1 MKMLEI
7 SKEKFEEFASKSP
20 YNNYCQTENYG
31 IAMSDSGFNHSYIAY
46 LNNTRDILAAGM
58 FLTKKIGK
66 RYYYAYCPKGFILDY
81 NDADL
86 IRRFT
91 ANLKKYYRRK
101 KVIFLKINPEI
112 PIATL
117 DSKKYYEKVKL
128 DNITILDNLK
138 KNGFKK
144 RKEVDPLQLLEPKI
158 NCILNLKEYNVNR
171 LDDDIKEKVLNT
183 ENKGLELE
191 ITDITKFDSFF
202 ELIKDSTYKS
212 KEYYK
217 NLLINFKED
226 NEADLALVKV
236 NYEKFLITAKKRVED
251 EQTRNEELNE
261 LLQKDTTEKTLAKKM
276 KSDKV
281 LEEYKQD
288 VVHATQGLRKNED
301 TYIAGALVIKH
312 DNKITI
318 IAADKDKN
326 YDYLNPDYFLY
337 NRLLDMYKEEY
348 EIANIGALADDFK
361 DNSQF
366 KEYNQLKVDFNP
378 TIYEYIGELDLI
390 ISEWKF
396 KIVEKNN
403 LLSNEFSRKRNIDNL
418 QSNTTTYT
426 EEEQDDYI

>member
-20 YNNYCQTENYG
+20 YNNYCQTDNYG
-31 IAMSDSGFNHSYIAY
+31 ITMTDNGFNYTFIAY
-46 LNNTRDILAAGM
+46 TTNNREILAAGM

-66 RYYYAYCPKGFILDY
+66 RYYYSYCPKGFIIDY

-86 IRRFT
+86 VRRFT
-91 ANLKKYYRRK
+91 TNLKKYYRRK
-101 KVIFLKINPEI
+101 KVIFLKINPEV
-112 PIATL
+112 PIATI
-117 DSKKYYEKVKL
+117 D
-128 DNITILDNLK
+128 
-138 KNGFKK
+138 
-144 RKEVDPLQLLEPKI
+144 
-158 NCILNLKEYNVNR
+158 
-171 LDDDIKEKVLNT
+171 
-183 ENKGLELE
+183 
-191 ITDITKFDSFF
+191 
-202 ELIKDSTYKS
+202 
-212 KEYYK
+212 
-217 NLLINFKED
+217 
-226 NEADLALVKV
+226 
-236 NYEKFLITAKKRVED
+236 AKKAF
-251 EQTRNEELNE
+251 
-261 LLQKDTTEKTLAKKM
+261 EKA

-288 VVHATQGLRKNED
+288 VIHATQGLRKNED

-366 KEYNQLKVDFNP
+366 KEYNQLKIDFNP

-390 ISEWKF
+390 ISEWRF

-418 QSNTTTYT
+418 QPTTTTYT
-426 EEEQDDYI
+426 EEEQEDYI

>member
-20 YNNYCQTENYG
+20 YNNYCQTDNYG
-31 IAMSDSGFNHSYIAY
+31 ITMTDNGFNYTFIAY
-46 LNNTRDILAAGM
+46 TTNNREILAAGM

-66 RYYYAYCPKGFILDY
+66 RYYYSYCPKGFIIDY

-86 IRRFT
+86 VRRFT
-91 ANLKKYYRRK
+91 TNLKKYYRRK
-101 KVIFLKINPEI
+101 KVIFLKINPEV
-112 PIATL
+112 PIATI
-117 DSKKYYEKVKL
+117 DAKKAFEKAKS
-128 DNITILDNLK
+128 DNITILDTLK

-144 RKEVDPLQLLEPKI
+144 RKEIEPLQLLEPKI
-158 NCILNLKEYNVNR
+158 NCLLNLKEYSVNR
-171 LDDDIKEKVLNT
+171 LDDEIKEKVLNT

-191 ITDITKFDSFF
+191 IANSSKFDDFF
-202 ELIKDSTYKS
+202 ELIKNSTYKN
-212 KEYYK
+212 KDYYK
-217 NLLINFKED
+217 KLLINFKKD

-251 EQTRNEELNE
+251 EQIKNEELNE
-261 LLQKDTTEKTLAKKM
+261 LLQRNTTEKTLMEKM

-288 VVHATQGLRKNED
+288 VIHATQGLRKNED

-318 IAADKDKN
+318 IAADKDKH

-366 KEYNQLKVDFNP
+366 KEYNQLKIDFNP

-390 ISEWKF
+390 ISEWRF

-418 QSNTTTYT
+418 QPTTTTYT
-426 EEEQDDYI
+426 EEEQEDYI

>member
-31 IAMSDSGFNHSYIAY
+31 IAMSDSGFSHSYIAY

-86 IRRFT
+86 VRRFT

-117 DSKKYYEKVKL
+117 NSKKYYEKVKL

-171 LDDDIKEKVLNT
+171 LDDNIKEKVLNT

-191 ITDITKFDSFF
+191 ITDITKFDAFF

-226 NEADLALVKV
+226 NEADLVLVKV

-288 VVHATQGLRKNED
+288 VIHATQGLRKNED